1 MAASCHLRAIH
12 GGHWRR
18 LAVIHGYSGHADLR
32 WLLYR
37 RATAR
42 MVRMGSRQL
51 ALAKPRR
58 PIRLPVAA
66 EFRRAAL
73 GR

>member
-1 MAASCHLRAIH
+1 MRFVTVS
-12 GGHWRR
+12 
-18 LAVIHGYSGHADLR
+18 HGYSRPFDLGALYYR
-32 WLLYR
+32 W
-37 RATAR
+37 AAAR
-42 MVRMGSRQL
+42 TVRMGSPQL

-73 GR
+73 GRQLQDRAAVNDH